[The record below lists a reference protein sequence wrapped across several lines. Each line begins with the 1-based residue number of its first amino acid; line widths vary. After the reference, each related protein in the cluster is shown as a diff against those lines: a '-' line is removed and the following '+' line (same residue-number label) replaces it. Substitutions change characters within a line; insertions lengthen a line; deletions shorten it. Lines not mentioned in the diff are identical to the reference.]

1 MVRFRRNELTVSQR
15 LGLSEKQRARV
26 AAWIDP
32 FPEIHGTL
40 PEKMVYAELSRRNI
54 PFLFLND
61 IHMQVPD
68 ILVDKWYQADF
79 IIPSANIIIEV
90 QGAFWHSKPAT
101 VEADAYKLAL
111 YEISG
116 YTALAWWDYDI
127 LSRLQELFAE
137 TPALN
142 ALTSTAFNFGRSS
155 ELPVQRRTKIDT
167 SKGIR
172 TLNERRY
179 RGTMAKIGRRKIR
192 KAIGFY
198 ASTK

>member
-1 MVRFRRNELTVSQR
+1 MVRFRKNILSASER
-15 LGLSEKQRARV
+15 LGLSERQRARI
-26 AAWIDP
+26 AAWVDP

-40 PEKMVYAELSRRNI
+40 PEKMVYAELSRRGI

-61 IHMQVPD
+61 IHMQIPD
-68 ILVDKWYQADF
+68 INLDKWYQADF
-79 IIPSANIIIEV
+79 IIPSARIIIEV

-111 YEISG
+111 YEVSG

-127 LSRLQELFAE
+127 LSRLHELFYE

-142 ALTSTAFNFGRSS
+142 ALSSTVFNYGRSS
-155 ELPVQRRTKIDT
+155 ELSVQRRTKIDT

-179 RGTMAKIGRRKIR
+179 RGTIARVGRRKIR
-192 KAIGFY
+192 KATGFY
-198 ASTK
+198 ATSK

>member
-1 MVRFRRNELTVSQR
+1 MTRFRKSELTVAQR
-15 LGLSEKQRARV
+15 LGLSDKQRAHV
-26 AAWIDP
+26 AAWVDP

-61 IHMQVPD
+61 IHIQVPE
-68 ILVDKWYQADF
+68 ILLDKWYQADF
-79 IIPSANIIIEV
+79 IIPSAKIIIEV
-90 QGAFWHSKPAT
+90 QGAFWHSKSAT
-101 VEADAYKLAL
+101 IDADAYKLAL
-111 YEISG
+111 YEVSG

-127 LSRLQELFAE
+127 LSRLQELFFEA
-137 TPALN
+137 PALN
-142 ALTSTAFNFGRSS
+142 ALSNFAVSFGRSA

-179 RGTMAKIGRRKIR
+179 RGNMATTSRRKVR

-198 ASTK
+198 GTK